1 LHRLHE
7 DLALAALDVAEAHAA
22 VDLRDGGRVLRTAR
36 LEQLRHARQA
46 ARDVARL
53 VRLAADLGD
62 GLAGEYP
69 LAVLRREHR
78 VHRDHEVAYPRLVLS
93 LALPHL
99 DVRMQLLLTILDD
112 DALAQAGE
120 LVELLG
126 YRLVLHEVHEANRAL
141 HVGDDRIRV
150 RVPGKY
156 DLVLLHVLSVLDH
169 EDGAER
175 HGQSRTDCRTRIV
188 RRTDHQLA
196 FVRGDHSL
204 AIRVRHRNQAIA
216 I

>member
-1 LHRLHE
+1 VRVDRTFRQTVTGTYPVALVHSKVLAGRYLVQLRRLVGVLHPLIVLELHRLHE

-62 GLAGEYP
+62 GVAGEYP

-78 VHRDHEVAYPRLVLS
+78 VHRAHEVAYPRLVLS

-120 LVELLG
+120 L
-126 YRLVLHEVHEANRAL
+126 
-141 HVGDDRIRV
+141 
-150 RVPGKY
+150 
-156 DLVLLHVLSVLDH
+156 
-169 EDGAER
+169 
-175 HGQSRTDCRTRIV
+175 
-188 RRTDHQLA
+188 
-196 FVRGDHSL
+196 
-204 AIRVRHRNQAIA
+204 
-216 I
+216 